1 MDAAWSLM
9 SSPSNEAMKP
19 LLLLAIALS
28 AAHASAYELVG
39 KVIHVT
45 DGDTV
50 TLLDDAKEQYKIR
63 LYGIDAP
70 ERKQPYGAKA
80 TDLLAGMVKGKT
92 IRAVCANADRY
103 GRNVCTLY
111 DGMTDVNAEMV
122 RQGGAWVYRKYYGKT
137 GAYYALEDEA
147 RKAGRGL
154 WHTSEYQAVEPWE
167 WRKQQKEKRK
177 KAKEA
182 AKN

>member
-1 MDAAWSLM
+1 
-9 SSPSNEAMKP
+9 MKH
-19 LLLLAIALS
+19 LLLLALALS
-28 AAHASAYELVG
+28 AHVSAYERVG
-39 KVIHVT
+39 KIIHVT

-50 TLLDDAKEQYKIR
+50 TLLDDAKEQRKIR

-70 ERKQPYGAKA
+70 ERKQPYGAKS
-80 TDLLAGMVKGKT
+80 TDLLASMVKGKN
-92 IRAVCANADRY
+92 IRAVCASADRY
-103 GRNVCTLY
+103 GRDVCTLY
-111 DGMTDVNAEMV
+111 IGGIDINAEMV

-167 WRKQQKEKRK
+167 WRKQQRENRKREKENGTSTIQTKITG
-177 KAKEA
+177 
-182 AKN
+182 

>member
-1 MDAAWSLM
+1 MNTHAV
-9 SSPSNEAMKP
+9 PIRETMKS
-19 LLLLAIALS
+19 LLLLALALS
-28 AAHASAYELVG
+28 AHATAYELVG

-50 TLLDDAKEQYKIR
+50 TLLDDAREQYKIR

-70 ERKQPYGAKA
+70 ERKQPYGAKS

-167 WRKQQKEKRK
+167 WRKQQRGKRK
-177 KAKEA
+177 REK
-182 AKN
+182 

>member
-1 MDAAWSLM
+1 
-9 SSPSNEAMKP
+9 MKFLL
-19 LLLLAIALS
+19 LLLLAVSIDV
-28 AAHASAYELVG
+28 SAYELVG
-39 KVIHVT
+39 KIVYVT

-50 TLLDDAKEQYKIR
+50 TMLDDAKEQRKIR

-103 GRNVCTLY
+103 GRDVCTLY
-111 DGMTDVNAEMV
+111 DGATDVNAEMV
-122 RQGGAWVYRKYYGKT
+122 RQGGAWVYRKYYGKG

-147 RKAGRGL
+147 RKTGRGL
-154 WHTSEYQAVEPWE
+154 WLTSEYQAVEPWE

>member
-1 MDAAWSLM
+1 
-9 SSPSNEAMKP
+9 MKS
-19 LLLLAIALS
+19 LLLLALALS
-28 AAHASAYELVG
+28 THASAYELVG

-50 TLLDDAKEQYKIR
+50 TLLDDAKEQRKIR

-70 ERKQPYGAKA
+70 ERKQPYGAKSI
-80 TDLLAGMVKGKT
+80 DLLASMVKGKN

-167 WRKQQKEKRK
+167 WRKQQRVKKKEQG
-177 KAKEA
+177 AK
-182 AKN
+182 